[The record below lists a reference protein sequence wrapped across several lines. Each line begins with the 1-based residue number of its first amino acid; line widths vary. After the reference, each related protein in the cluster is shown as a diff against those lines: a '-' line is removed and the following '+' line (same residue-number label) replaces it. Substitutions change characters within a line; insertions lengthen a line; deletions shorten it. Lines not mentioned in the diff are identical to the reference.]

1 MNTPTRQPRI
11 IVRLEDLMRCLF
23 RPAPYL
29 AVALVVGACASGPPS
44 SPATVASAAAPPSQ
58 VASPDPTAE
67 AASPSAT
74 PTAFTSKT
82 YRYSL
87 TVPAGWTT
95 GQAFMAW
102 DGKGMP
108 GHDVAEADKFVSPNT
123 ASAWLL
129 SAPTKNDLAGLVK
142 QAITANATDHGD
154 TCPPVPASQEP
165 IKIGSEPGALL
176 SYDCGILIN
185 LGVTVHDGVA
195 YMFGFRDPAIHAAT
209 DPVDRAD
216 FLALLESVK
225 FPD

>member
-1 MNTPTRQPRI
+1 MNKPIRQPW
-11 IVRLEDLMRCLF
+11 IVTRLMRWMF

-29 AVALVVGACASGPPS
+29 AIALVLGACASGSAS
-44 SPATVASAAAPPSQ
+44 SPSTPSESASVIPSLEPASPSPNGAAA
-58 VASPDPTAE
+58 T
-67 AASPSAT
+67 SAT

-82 YRYSL
+82 YGYSL

-108 GHDVAEADKFVSPNT
+108 AHNVAEADKFVSPNT
-123 ASAWLL
+123 ASSWLL
-129 SAPTKNDLAGLVK
+129 SAPTTKDLAGLVK

-154 TCPPVPASQEP
+154 TCPPVPDSQEP
-165 IKIGSEPGALL
+165 IKIGSEPAALL

-185 LGVTVHDGVA
+185 VAVTVHDDVA

-209 DPVDRAD
+209 DPADRAA

>member
-1 MNTPTRQPRI
+1 MVT
-11 IVRLEDLMRCLF
+11 RLEELMRRLLG
-23 RPAPYL
+23 PTTYL
-29 AVALVVGACASGPPS
+29 AAALVVGACAGGSASSPNAIASPVAAVSQVPSPIASAESASPS
-44 SPATVASAAAPPSQ
+44 STTAPAT
-58 VASPDPTAE
+58 
-67 AASPSAT
+67 SAT

-82 YRYSL
+82 YGYTM
-87 TVPAGWTT
+87 TVPADWTT

-129 SAPTKNDLAGLVK
+129 SAPTKKDLAGQVK

-176 SYDCGILIN
+176 SWNCGILIN
-185 LGVTVHDGVA
+185 VGVTVHDGVA

-225 FPD
+225 FPG